1 MNTILASN
9 PNEILFRAD
18 LLDAAVRIEQELQGE
33 RRPDVLADAAEDA
46 HFTVTTVA
54 ELLVQRQ

>member
-1 MNTILASN
+1 MNTVLASN

-18 LLDAAVRIEQELQGE
+18 LLDAAVRIEQERQGE
-33 RRPDVLADAAEDA
+33 RRPDVIADAAEDA

-54 ELLVQRQ
+54 ELLAQRQ